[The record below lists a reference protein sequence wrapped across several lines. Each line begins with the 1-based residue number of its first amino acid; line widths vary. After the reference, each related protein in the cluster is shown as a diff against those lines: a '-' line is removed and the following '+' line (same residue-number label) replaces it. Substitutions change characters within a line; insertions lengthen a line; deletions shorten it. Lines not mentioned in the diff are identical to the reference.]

1 MVIIL
6 SPSKTISKI
15 SLNPEPKP
23 SQPIFTEKA
32 LALVERMRKF
42 SVDNLQE
49 LMSISPPL
57 ARLTFERY
65 LKWSPNFTSNN
76 STPALLAFKGDVY
89 EGLAVNDFSPK
100 DLDFAQDHLRILS
113 GLFGVLR
120 PLDLMQ
126 AYRLEMGKIGRAS
139 CRERV

>member
-57 ARLTFERY
+57 ARLTFERSEERRGGQQCRNR
-65 LKWSPNFTSNN
+65 WSP
-76 STPALLAFKGDVY
+76 Y
-89 EGLAVNDFSPK
+89 
-100 DLDFAQDHLRILS
+100 H
-113 GLFGVLR
+113 
-120 PLDLMQ
+120 
-126 AYRLEMGKIGRAS
+126 
-139 CRERV
+139 